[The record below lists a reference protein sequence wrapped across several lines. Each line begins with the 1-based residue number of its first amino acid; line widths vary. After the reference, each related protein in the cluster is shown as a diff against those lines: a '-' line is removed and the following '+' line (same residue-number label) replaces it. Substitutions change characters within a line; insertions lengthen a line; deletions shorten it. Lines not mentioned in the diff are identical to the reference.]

1 MMRALL
7 SIDYTNDFVATD
19 RKLTTG
25 EAGQA
30 IEQDLVAVTKEYFD
44 QGDFIVFAIDG
55 HDPSDQYH
63 PENKLFPPHNVIG
76 TSGRDLFG
84 SLADFYQANNAE
96 KNVYWIDKRHYSAFS
111 GTDLDIRL
119 RERGITELCLT
130 GVCTD
135 ICVLHT
141 AVDAYNLGYQL
152 VIPEKAVASFDAAGH
167 TWALSHFKNTLGA
180 KIV

>member
-1 MMRALL
+1 MKALI

-19 RKLTTG
+19 GKLTTG
-25 EAGQA
+25 AAGQA
-30 IEQDLVAVTKEYFD
+30 IETALVQQTKHYFD
-44 QGDFIVFAIDG
+44 NGDFVVFAIDG
-55 HDPSDQYH
+55 HDPLDHYH
-63 PENKLFPPHNVIG
+63 PENKLFPPHNVLR
-76 TSGRDLFG
+76 TDGRNLFG
-84 SLADFYQANNAE
+84 SLADFYQAH
-96 KNVYWIDKRHYSAFS
+96 KNEATVYWLDKRHYSAFS

-152 VIPEKAVASFDAAGH
+152 MIPERAVASFDEQGH
-167 TWALSHFKNTLGA
+167 EWALRHFKQTLGA
-180 KIV
+180 TIL

>member
-1 MMRALL
+1 MRALL

-19 RKLTTG
+19 GKLTTG

-30 IEQDLVAVTKEYFD
+30 IEQELVSVTKDYFD

-63 PENKLFPPHNVIG
+63 PENQLFPPHNVIG
-76 TSGRDLFG
+76 TNGRDFYG
-84 SLADFYQANNAE
+84 SLADFYQANKTK

-141 AVDAYNLGYQL
+141 AVDAYNLGYQI
-152 VIPEKAVASFDAAGH
+152 VIPEKAVASFDATGH
-167 TWALSHFKNTLGA
+167 TWALNHFKNTLGA
-180 KIV
+180 KII

>member
-1 MMRALL
+1 MRALL

-19 RKLTTG
+19 GKLTTG
-25 EAGQA
+25 AAGQT
-30 IEQDLVAVTKEYFD
+30 IEQALVAVTKDYFQ
-44 QGDFIVFAIDG
+44 QGDLVVFAIDG
-55 HDPSDQYH
+55 HDPNDRHH

-76 TSGRDLFG
+76 TSGRKLYG
-84 SLADFYQANNAE
+84 SLADFYQANQADE
-96 KNVYWIDKRHYSAFS
+96 KILWLDKRHYSAFS

-152 VIPEKAVASFDAAGH
+152 TIPEKAVASFDEIGH
-167 TWALSHFKNTLGA
+167 TWALNHFKNTLGA
-180 KIV
+180 TIS